1 LPKETCNKFNAVV
14 VDEVDKLKNISLIME
29 SNFNEKILKNS
40 KSGWLEGKDNDIYFT
55 TID

>member
-1 LPKETCNKFNAVV
+1 
-14 VDEVDKLKNISLIME
+14 ME

-55 TID
+55 TIDQSLKNDSMSKGSQSIIS